1 LHEPIDQVEITFTDD
16 EETGSCIDANNA
28 GDVVSLI
35 HGIPALQGLSYPTML
50 VRVNG
55 PSVIQDLLV
64 LAIRPL
70 YRNFL
75 ALGNLDEA
83 AC

>member
-28 GDVVSLI
+28 GDVVSLVY
-35 HGIPALQGLSYPTML
+35 GISALQCLRYPTVF
-50 VRVNG
+50 VRLNW

-70 YRNFL
+70 YRNLL
-75 ALGNLDEA
+75 ALGNLD
-83 AC
+83 